1 MVNAIKELI
10 SELEDD
16 VAALKDTIKN
26 HDIEILK
33 LENSNAILRQHI
45 EIYNDRISKLEDR
58 LLELER

>member
-16 VAALKDTIKN
+16 VAGLKDTLKN
-26 HDIEILK
+26 NEIDILR
-33 LENSNAILRQHI
+33 LETTNAILRQHI

-58 LLELER
+58 LLELEK

>member
-1 MVNAIKELI
+1 MINAIKELI

-16 VAALKDTIKN
+16 VAALKDTLKN
-26 HDIEILK
+26 NEIDILR

-58 LLELER
+58 LLELEK